1 MKFSDTQNH
10 GLSDIHHGNVYSA
23 LGLQLNEDHNICIS
37 FTLNTDGALV
47 YQSTGCS
54 MWPVLLMI
62 NELPFNARY
71 VCTQLAKPN
80 DELYSLFCCMYRKNP
95 KNIILAALW
104 FSAEKPPM
112 QTFLEPVIKMLLPLE
127 TEGQCIY

>member
-1 MKFSDTQNH
+1 MHDQISMYACAGHGIYNSLMKHRPDSHNH
-10 GLSDIHHGNVYSA
+10 GLSDIHHGNVYHA
-23 LGLQLNEDHNICIS
+23 LSLQNNQPNEDHNIWIS

-71 VCTQLAKPN
+71 II
-80 DELYSLFCCMYRKNP
+80 
-95 KNIILAALW
+95 IILAW
-104 FSAEKPPM
+104 
-112 QTFLEPVIKMLLPLE
+112 V
-127 TEGQCIY
+127 CN